1 MTKFSRFDD
10 AMPCW
15 VDIVVGSNEEH
26 EASRAFLSAL
36 FDWTWQLGEP
46 EMGSYALAMTQDLPV
61 LGLSIM
67 DGFHGATT
75 PYFSASN
82 IDDAIARATDGG
94 ATVVMPRMDVLD
106 LGSMAILVDPVGA
119 SFGIW
124 QPGTFHGFGVMHEVN
139 APGWFEE
146 TSEDP
151 DRATE
156 FYLKW
161 SGHQLA
167 SAGEGMT
174 VLTNGD
180 SWYADLAKVD
190 GEPARWM
197 PIYVVDSLARAR
209 DVVTRHGGAI
219 LVDEMPVPGSAI
231 CVFTEPVNGTT
242 MTVMSAGEQPE
253 G

>member
-1 MTKFSRFDD
+1 MTKFANFEN

-15 VDIVVGSNEEH
+15 VDVMVGTEEEH
-26 EASRAFLSAL
+26 EALRAFLSAL
-36 FDWTWQLGEP
+36 FDWTWQIGGA
-46 EMGSYALAMTQDLPV
+46 EMGSYSLAITQDLPV
-61 LGLSIM
+61 LGLGIM
-67 DGFHGATT
+67 DGAHGTTT
-75 PYFSASN
+75 PYFSASD
-82 IDDAIARATDGG
+82 IDDAIARATEAG
-94 ATVVMPRMDVLD
+94 ATVVVPPMEVVE
-106 LGSMAILVDPVGA
+106 LGSMALLIDPVGA

-151 DRATE
+151 ERATE

-180 SWYADLAKVD
+180 NWYADLAKVD
-190 GEPARWM
+190 GQPARWT
-197 PIYVVDSLARAR
+197 PIYVVDSLERAR

-219 LVDEMPVPGSAI
+219 LVEEMPVPGSAI

-242 MTVMSAGEQPE
+242 MTVMRGGERPE
-253 G
+253 E